1 MKVVI
6 TGCNGSVGQRVSLL
20 ALKHGHIIVG
30 ADHTPLPLE
39 LCHLVKEYQDRFTF
53 HQIDLKDYDHTLEL
67 LQKSECQAVIHL
79 AGIRTPSD
87 YKVQTHH
94 RQVSP
99 GSTYYQKI
107 ETATLLNVTHTA
119 MSSYH
124 GTSYELVQK

>member
-20 ALKHGHIIVG
+20 ALKHAHIVVG
-30 ADHTPLPLE
+30 ADYTPLPLE
-39 LCHLVKEYQDRFTF
+39 FYHLVKEYQDRFMF

-79 AGIRTPSD
+79 AAIRNPSD

-99 GSTYYQKI
+99 GSTYHPEK
-107 ETATLLNVTHTA
+107 
-119 MSSYH
+119 
-124 GTSYELVQK
+124 K